1 MIKKLLPVVLGL
13 MLAGG
18 GFFAYTTF
26 FAGGGPVETPVQA
39 QAKALKLD
47 ATDEEEAPEG
57 QDRRPD
63 RLARRPV
70 RGQPVRSGPV
80 GFVKLDVSV
89 LVDKQ
94 TPLEAAPAEGAA
106 EAPKL
111 EEWTEIR
118 DLVIDVI
125 NSHSSAELATSRR
138 AAPQAKEEIIKA
150 INEKTRK
157 TVALEVFFPTFAI
170 QAQPQT

>member
-18 GFFAYTTF
+18 GFFAYTMF

-39 QAKALKLD
+39 QTRAIKLD
-47 ATDEEEAPEG
+47 ATAKKK
-57 QDRRPD
+57 
-63 RLARRPV
+63 RLKDKIAGKIVSLGDPFV
-70 RGQPVRSGPV
+70 VNLSDPGLSA
-80 GFVKLDVSV
+80 FVKLDVSV
-89 LVDKQ
+89 RVDVA
-94 TPLEAAPAEGAA
+94 TPFEAAAADGAA

-111 EEWTEIR
+111 EEGTEIR

-125 NSHSSAELATSRR
+125 NSHSSVELAKPEGRTE
-138 AAPQAKEEIIKA
+138 AKEEIIKA

-170 QAQPQT
+170 QQQPQA

>member
-26 FAGGGPVETPVQA
+26 FSGGGPTETPVQA
-39 QAKALKLD
+39 QTKALKLD
-47 ATDEEEAPEG
+47 ATDKKK
-57 QDRRPD
+57 
-63 RLARRPV
+63 RLKDKID
-70 RGQPVRSGPV
+70 GPIV
-80 GFVKLDVSV
+80 SLGDPFVVNLSDPGLSAFAKLDVSV
-89 LVDKQ
+89 LVD
-94 TPLEAAPAEGAA
+94 TGSPLEAAAAEGAA

-118 DLVIDVI
+118 DLVLDVI
-125 NSHSSAELATSRR
+125 NSHSSEELAKAEGRT
-138 AAPQAKEEIIKA
+138 QAKEEIIKA
-150 INEKTRK
+150 INEHTRK

-170 QAQPQT
+170 QAQPQS

>member
-26 FAGGGPVETPVQA
+26 FSGGGKVETPVQA
-39 QAKALKLD
+39 QTKALKLD
-47 ATDEEEAPEG
+47 ATAKKK
-57 QDRRPD
+57 
-63 RLARRPV
+63 RLKDKIDGHIVSLGDP
-70 RGQPVRSGPV
+70 
-80 GFVKLDVSV
+80 FVVNLSDPGLSAFAKLDVSV
-89 LVDKQ
+89 LVDSG
-94 TPLEAAPAEGAA
+94 TPLEAAAAEGAA
-106 EAPKL
+106 TAPKL

-125 NSHSSAELATSRR
+125 NSHSSLELAKPEGRTK
-138 AAPQAKEEIIKA
+138 AKEEIITA
-150 INEKTRK
+150 INEHTRK

-170 QAQPQT
+170 QAQPQS